1 METMCAIL
9 AAVAHDLDHPG
20 VNQHFLI
27 ATNSHLAS
35 LYNNLSVLES
45 HHWRFAI
52 SCLKESHV
60 FDHFN
65 PAEWTTI
72 RHLLKSLILAT
83 DITQQ
88 ASYLAQFRIVMSS
101 LRERRKSSNKT
112 DQELFQEA
120 DIELEQELRSQ
131 VSIHEVGDSE
141 EEAKDAEREEGTREA
156 KDAEREEGT
165 RDEAIQSSS
174 QSVSKPSTSSYP
186 SFSSSKVFNMKLPES
201 RLFILTIALKCADLG
216 NPCRPWDLSKRWSEQ
231 ICAEF
236 YRQGDFERSLDLP
249 VTPICNRYQAS
260 MAKIQTGQLQ
270 HHIPFSFLS
279 ILSLYLL
286 FTRLPVF
293 FSSSIF
299 LSFCIPF
306 MPSFYFVNFLL
317 SLFSAPNDLFLPSLF
332 TFKFYSLT
340 FPSLPRSFSCSL
352 FSFLLFQ

>member
-1 METMCAIL
+1 MHCFIQERSIGPYLTKMETMCAIL

-52 SCLKESHV
+52 SCLKESHI
-60 FDHFN
+60 FDHFD
-65 PAEWTTI
+65 PDEWTTI

-120 DIELEQELRSQ
+120 DIELEQELRSH
-131 VSIHEVGDSE
+131 VSIHEVEDSGE
-141 EEAKDAEREEGTREA
+141 EGEDSGRREGEDAGRREEA
-156 KDAEREEGT
+156 
-165 RDEAIQSSS
+165 I
-174 QSVSKPSTSSYP
+174 QSVSKPSTSHSS

-270 HHIPFSFLS
+270 YYIPFFF
-279 ILSLYLL
+279 IL
-286 FTRLPVF
+286 R
-293 FSSSIF
+293 SSSIRLF
-299 LSFCIPF
+299 LYVLFGPFSLVCLSF
-306 MPSFYFVNFLL
+306 
-317 SLFSAPNDLFLPSLF
+317 
-332 TFKFYSLT
+332 
-340 FPSLPRSFSCSL
+340 SLPQSFSHFVFHSCLHSTL
-352 FSFLLFQ
+352 

>member
-45 HHWRFAI
+45 HHWRFAV

-65 PAEWTTI
+65 PVDWNTI
-72 RHLLKSLILAT
+72 RHLLRSLILAT

-101 LRERRKSSNKT
+101 LRHRRKSSNKT
-112 DQELFQEA
+112 DQELFQME
-120 DIELEQELRSQ
+120 DIELEQELDHI
-131 VSIHEVGDSE
+131 SIHEETGATS
-141 EEAKDAEREEGTREA
+141 
-156 KDAEREEGT
+156 
-165 RDEAIQSSS
+165 
-174 QSVSKPSTSSYP
+174 SKPFMSKPPST
-186 SFSSSKVFNMKLPES
+186 KVFNMKLPES

-236 YRQGDFERSLDLP
+236 YRQGDFERQLDLP
-249 VTPICNRYQAS
+249 VTPICNRYEAS
-260 MAKIQTGQLQ
+260 MAKIQTGQFTFLLFLLCFVPFIHFPIRYSCHVSFYFLQ
-270 HHIPFSFLS
+270 FLSLSQPSTTFSFLHFQVMLFHFPHS
-279 ILSLYLL
+279 LSSLLYCNIIIITFYLIIFSFHPFILPRLSPFFTTLL
-286 FTRLPVF
+286 R
-293 FSSSIF
+293 F
-299 LSFCIPF
+299 LTLEK
-306 MPSFYFVNFLL
+306 VFLL
-317 SLFSAPNDLFLPSLF
+317 CPDSWKRKPFS
-332 TFKFYSLT
+332 
-340 FPSLPRSFSCSL
+340 
-352 FSFLLFQ
+352 

>member
-1 METMCAIL
+1 MFEQGYHDTNPYHNSVHAADVTQAMHCFIQERSIGPYLTKMETMCAIL

-60 FDHFN
+60 FDHFD
-65 PAEWTTI
+65 PIEWSTI

-112 DQELFQEA
+112 DQQLFQEE
-120 DIELEQELRSQ
+120 DIDLEQELKHI
-131 VSIHEVGDSE
+131 SIHEVKEEREE
-141 EEAKDAEREEGTREA
+141 EEAVV
-156 KDAEREEGT
+156 
-165 RDEAIQSSS
+165 SSK
-174 QSVSKPSTSSYP
+174 QSVSKP
-186 SFSSSKVFNMKLPES
+186 FSSSKVFNMKLPES

-236 YRQGDFERSLDLP
+236 YRQGDFERQLDLP
-249 VTPICNRYQAS
+249 VTPICNRYEAS
-260 MAKIQTGQLQ
+260 MAKIQTGQST
-270 HHIPFSFLS
+270 FSHC
-279 ILSLYLL
+279 L
-286 FTRLPVF
+286 FYSCF
-293 FSSSIF
+293 I
-299 LSFCIPF
+299 
-306 MPSFYFVNFLL
+306 LL
-317 SLFSAPNDLFLPSLF
+317 SLSLS
-332 TFKFYSLT
+332 FYT
-340 FPSLPRSFSCSL
+340 P
-352 FSFLLFQ
+352 

>member
-1 METMCAIL
+1 MFEQGYHDTNPYHNSVHAADVTQAMHCFIQEKSIGPYLTKMETMCAIL

-65 PAEWTTI
+65 PAEWNTI

-112 DQELFQEA
+112 DQELFQQE
-120 DIELEQELRSQ
+120 DIELEQELEQ
-131 VSIHEVGDSE
+131 ISITEVKE
-141 EEAKDAEREEGTREA
+141 EEEYEGIVTPKQE
-156 KDAEREEGT
+156 
-165 RDEAIQSSS
+165 SM
-174 QSVSKPSTSSYP
+174 SKP
-186 SFSSSKVFNMKLPES
+186 FSSSKVFNMKLPES

-236 YRQGDFERSLDLP
+236 YRQGDFERQLDLP
-249 VTPICNRYQAS
+249 VTPICNRYEAS
-260 MAKIQTGQLQ
+260 MAKIQTGQ
-270 HHIPFSFLS
+270 F
-279 ILSLYLL
+279 
-286 FTRLPVF
+286 
-293 FSSSIF
+293 
-299 LSFCIPF
+299 
-306 MPSFYFVNFLL
+306 
-317 SLFSAPNDLFLPSLF
+317 
-332 TFKFYSLT
+332 
-340 FPSLPRSFSCSL
+340 
-352 FSFLLFQ
+352 